1 MIWVFSLT
9 ESSVMIIEGC
19 MSHEIQQCTCCHCGG
34 CADLIHREYR
44 DPNEGRTVHTVVL
57 PIRWVELRHSHRTVN
72 LCPQCSDKLDIFLGK
87 PMKNLAQELLRLS
100 NSKKELDDNKI
111 KDAFNIVCEEL
122 KEIAKAGHTDSIL
135 DVEAGMI
142 ILFERAGLVVEIQSS
157 HGSAYTNP
165 MDIVSIKVSWAK
177 PTHLEK

>member
-1 MIWVFSLT
+1 
-9 ESSVMIIEGC
+9 
-19 MSHEIQQCTCCHCGG
+19 
-34 CADLIHREYR
+34 
-44 DPNEGRTVHTVVL
+44 
-57 PIRWVELRHSHRTVN
+57 
-72 LCPQCSDKLDIFLGK
+72 
-87 PMKNLAQELLRLS
+87 MKNLAQELLRLS